1 MLYIEIYTH
10 VNIDQVLRVQSAVNI
25 PLSYI
30 QAMNMQSNMTYN
42 NKLDILCDS
51 FDSLEA
57 FSQNYI
63 ICSERTSLDINIYDN
78 LSKLKHLIPGLLTES
93 ERNAY
98 LTKSKQPI
106 AILPEKEAKEKYI
119 PILHR
124 IALDT
129 IDATPSFQ
137 PTPTK
142 HTTTTTTSSSSS
154 LQKVEKDSTTA
165 TTTLI
170 ESPYSLIY
178 LLMKLKHKAQVMI
191 RRHPL

>member
-1 MLYIEIYTH
+1 
-10 VNIDQVLRVQSAVNI
+10 
-25 PLSYI
+25 
-30 QAMNMQSNMTYN
+30 MNMKSSVIYN
-42 NKLDILCDS
+42 NKLDILCDA
-51 FDSLEA
+51 FDPLEA
-57 FSQNYI
+57 FSQKYI
-63 ICSERTSLDINIYDN
+63 ICSQRTSIDIDIYDN
-78 LSKLKHLIPGLLTES
+78 LSKLKHLIPGLLSDS

-106 AILPEKEAKEKYI
+106 TVQPEKEMKEKYV

-142 HTTTTTTSSSSS
+142 HTSSSSSSSS

>member
-1 MLYIEIYTH
+1 MNIKSNLIY
-10 VNIDQVLRVQSAVNI
+10 NI
-25 PLSYI
+25 
-30 QAMNMQSNMTYN
+30 
-42 NKLDILCDS
+42 KLDILCHS
-51 FDSLEA
+51 FDPYEA
-57 FSQNYI
+57 LSQKYI
-63 ICSERTSLDINIYDN
+63 ICSQRTSIDINIYDN

-93 ERNAY
+93 ERNSY

-106 AILPEKEAKEKYI
+106 AIQPDKEIKEKYI

-137 PTPTK
+137 PAPIKPT
-142 HTTTTTTSSSSS
+142 TFTTTSSSSS
-154 LQKVEKDSTTA
+154 SSSLHKVEQESTRA
-165 TTTLI
+165 TLI

-178 LLMKLKHKAQVMI
+178 SLMKLKHKAQVMI